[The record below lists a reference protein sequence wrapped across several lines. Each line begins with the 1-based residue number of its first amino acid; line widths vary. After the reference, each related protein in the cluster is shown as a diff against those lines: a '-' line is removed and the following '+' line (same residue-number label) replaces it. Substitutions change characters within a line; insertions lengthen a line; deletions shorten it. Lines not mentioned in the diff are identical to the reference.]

1 MKENEREKEVVVG
14 LVIGNRR
21 DDEIYNFNV
30 FSFFFLSLYY
40 IYAHVAIGSSQAA
53 TNFTTPFYSFFF
65 LFFLG

>member
-1 MKENEREKEVVVG
+1 MREREREVVVG

-40 IYAHVAIGSSQAA
+40 IYAHALLSNRVVTGGDQFNDAVLH
-53 TNFTTPFYSFFF
+53 FLFFFF
-65 LFFLG
+65 LG